1 VKPPSHVAE
10 DLRMLRLLCA
20 RATELDEDDDS
31 DARADGLDALGSHD
45 ANAFQPA
52 TRKAFRDMLSKLEN
66 GLPELSQ
73 RQREWVRGI
82 FDRVFDDPQYENLFS
97 SGNLCLGKPVETPE
111 VLRRENLPLKPPG
124 RR

>member
-1 VKPPSHVAE
+1 MKPPPHVAE
-10 DLRMLRLLCA
+10 DLRMLCA
-20 RATELDEDDDS
+20 RAVELDELDGDD
-31 DARADGLDALGSHD
+31 AEPPD
-45 ANAFQPA
+45 ANDAYRFQPQ

-97 SGNLCLGKPVETPE
+97 KGNLCIGKPVETPE
-111 VLRRENLPLKPPG
+111 VLKHLPKFPPG
-124 RR
+124 RQPKGS